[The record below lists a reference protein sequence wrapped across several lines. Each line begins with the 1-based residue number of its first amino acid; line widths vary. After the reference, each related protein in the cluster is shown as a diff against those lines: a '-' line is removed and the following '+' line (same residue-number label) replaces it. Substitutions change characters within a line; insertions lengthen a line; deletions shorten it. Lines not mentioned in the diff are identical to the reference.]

1 MDTIIIKR
9 RSGRPD
15 GRTETETD
23 ACCFTGPYLHP
34 ECVCACVRGCVLF
47 RIPYAR
53 TWVVISVEL
62 LEGLSSG
69 DGEAGDGLGMVV
81 QGTRGGFGGMR
92 ISAYQTDPKVRA
104 KVREAP
110 RCSVPSVAQRSLP
123 APPRVSAPCRD
134 PFRLGWEQARENVPR
149 GEGGGLSGF
158 LLRLP

>member
-1 MDTIIIKR
+1 MLFY
-9 RSGRPD
+9 
-15 GRTETETD
+15 RTLP
-23 ACCFTGPYLHP
+23 ASRVRV
-34 ECVCACVRGCVLF
+34 CVCAWVCVVSDSVRTHVGGDF
-47 RIPYAR
+47 RRASR
-53 TWVVISVEL
+53 R
-62 LEGLSSG
+62 LSSG